1 VLAAAALIA
10 LAVTAAGSAAPAA
23 APPATGR
30 ALGDLFLGPSTAR
43 AEVITVDGSNVR
55 DVRLDQGRVAGLTP
69 TALVLVERDGTRQT
83 IPLGPA
89 TQIVGKPKTGGRGQP
104 VRGSA
109 LAIREGE
116 GPAQT
121 VYLTTGASGHV
132 PTPKT
137 LGQLLMGAHM
147 ARAEIVMVARGAV
160 HDFRLDQGRIVSV
173 SPTALIVLERDGTSQ
188 TIPVSPA
195 TEVWVGDQP
204 ATVGALAPKLNVL
217 TVRDGDQPAV
227 SVRAGA
233 VRLPGGRQ

>member
-1 VLAAAALIA
+1 MLAAATLTA
-10 LAVTAAGSAAPAA
+10 LAATAAGSAAAA
-23 APPATGR
+23 GPPPATGR

-55 DVRLDQGRVAGLTP
+55 DVRLDQGRVAGLSS

-89 TQIVGKPKTGGRGQP
+89 TQIIGKAKTTGRGQSA
-104 VRGSA
+104 RGSA

-121 VYLTTGASGHV
+121 VYLTAGASGHV
-132 PTPKT
+132 PTPKA

-160 HDFRLDQGRIVSV
+160 HDFRLDQGRIVSA
-173 SPTALIVLERDGTSQ
+173 SPTALVVLERDGTSQ

-195 TEVWVGDQP
+195 TEVWVGDEP
-204 ATVGALAPKLNVL
+204 ASVGALSPRLNVL
-217 TVRDGDQPAV
+217 TIRDGDQPAV
-227 SVRAGA
+227 SVRTAA
-233 VRLPGGRQ
+233 VRLQGGRQ